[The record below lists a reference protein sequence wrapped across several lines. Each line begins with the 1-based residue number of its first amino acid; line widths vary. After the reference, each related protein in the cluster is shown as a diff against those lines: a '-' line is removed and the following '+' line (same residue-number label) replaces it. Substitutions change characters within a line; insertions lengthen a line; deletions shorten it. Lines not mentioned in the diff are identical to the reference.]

1 MIMRLAEALSL
12 RADLLKTIAQ
22 LKSRLKECSKV
33 QEGDDPSENPEE
45 VLAQL
50 EKKFLEL
57 EELIYRIN
65 YTNMHVSLNGKNL
78 TQLIAKKDALT
89 LRITALREVLNYVTE
104 RESRYSR
111 NEIKYI
117 RFLDVA
123 KLRKQIDSLSQEL
136 RLLDM
141 SIQSVNWNVDLV

>member
-1 MIMRLAEALSL
+1 MKLAEALSL

-33 QEGDDPSENPEE
+33 QEGDEPSENPEE

-50 EKKFLEL
+50 EKKFPEL

-65 YTNMHVSLNGKNL
+65 YTNMHTEHEGLNL
-78 TQLIAKKDALT
+78 TQMIAKKDALT

-141 SIQSVNWNVDLV
+141 RIQSVNWNVDLV

>member
-1 MIMRLAEALSL
+1 MKLAEALSL

-33 QEGDDPSENPEE
+33 QEGDEPSENPEE

-50 EKKFLEL
+50 EKKFPEL

-65 YTNMHVSLNGKNL
+65 YTNMHTEHEGLNL
-78 TQLIAKKDALT
+78 TQMIAKKDALT

-136 RLLDM
+136 RLWDM
-141 SIQSVNWNVDLV
+141 RIQSINWTVDLH

>member
-1 MIMRLAEALSL
+1 MKLAEALSL

-33 QEGDDPSENPEE
+33 QEGDEPSENPEE

-50 EKKFLEL
+50 EKKFPEL

-65 YTNMHVSLNGKNL
+65 YTNMHTEHEGLNL
-78 TQLIAKKDALT
+78 TQMIAKKDALT

-141 SIQSVNWNVDLV
+141 RIQSINWTVDLH

>member
-1 MIMRLAEALSL
+1 MKLAEALSL

-50 EKKFLEL
+50 EKKFPEL

-65 YTNMHVSLNGKNL
+65 YTNMHTEHEGLNL
-78 TQLIAKKDALT
+78 TQMITKKDALT

-141 SIQSVNWNVDLV
+141 RIQSVNWNVDLV

>member
-1 MIMRLAEALSL
+1 MKLAEALSL

-33 QEGDDPSENPEE
+33 QEGDEPSENPEE

-50 EKKFLEL
+50 EKKFPEL

-65 YTNMHVSLNGKNL
+65 YTNMHTEHEGLNL
-78 TQLIAKKDALT
+78 TQMKEKKDALT

-141 SIQSVNWNVDLV
+141 RIQSVNWNVDLV

>member
-1 MIMRLAEALSL
+1 MKLAEALSL

-50 EKKFLEL
+50 EKKFPEL

-65 YTNMHVSLNGKNL
+65 YTNMHTEHEGLNL
-78 TQLIAKKDALT
+78 TQMIAKKDALT

-141 SIQSVNWNVDLV
+141 RIQSVNWNVDLV

>member
-1 MIMRLAEALSL
+1 MKLAEALSL
-12 RADLLKTIAQ
+12 RADLQKSIAQ

-33 QEGDDPSENPEE
+33 QEGDEPSENPEE

-50 EKKFLEL
+50 EKKFPEL

-65 YTNMHVSLNGKNL
+65 YTNMHTEHEGLNL
-78 TQLIAKKDALT
+78 TQMIAKKDALT

-141 SIQSVNWNVDLV
+141 RIQSINWTVDLL

>member
-1 MIMRLAEALSL
+1 MKLAEALSL

-50 EKKFLEL
+50 EKKFPEL

-65 YTNMHVSLNGKNL
+65 YTNMHTEHEGLNL
-78 TQLIAKKDALT
+78 TQMIAKKDALT

-141 SIQSVNWNVDLV
+141 RIQSINWTVDLH

>member
-1 MIMRLAEALSL
+1 MKLAEALSL

-33 QEGDDPSENPEE
+33 QEGDEPSENPEE

-50 EKKFLEL
+50 EKKFPEL

-65 YTNMHVSLNGKNL
+65 YTNMHTEHEGLNL
-78 TQLIAKKDALT
+78 TQMIAKKDALT

-141 SIQSVNWNVDLV
+141 RIQSINWTVDLL

>member
-1 MIMRLAEALSL
+1 MKLAEALSL

-50 EKKFLEL
+50 EKKFPEL

-65 YTNMHVSLNGKNL
+65 YTNMHTEHEGLNL
-78 TQLIAKKDALT
+78 TQMIAKKDALT

-104 RESRYSR
+104 RENRYSR

-141 SIQSVNWNVDLV
+141 RIQSINWTVDLH

>member
-1 MIMRLAEALSL
+1 MKLAEALSL

-50 EKKFLEL
+50 EKKFPEL

-65 YTNMHVSLNGKNL
+65 YTNMHTEHEGLNL
-78 TQLIAKKDALT
+78 TQMIAKKDALT

-141 SIQSVNWNVDLV
+141 RIQSINWSTELL